1 MLYLALICMD
11 FNSQR
16 LNNQSPSYTVHI
28 SVSPGCELWVT
39 VQKLLAL
46 QPINHHGCNRC
57 TSSVTNHSTCFRVC
71 LWLVNAHLLFN
82 SNRQQSILLLP
93 PCLKVINQ
101 YDISQKQVFERGI
114 CPKKDECTAEKEVI
128 ILEVKFESNR
138 NGVVGGI
145 ADLALLSLPPFKTL
159 CVHPWVP
166 CGSTCI
172 NTEEEMVVTK
182 KGEDAPQEVMYVKTS
197 YERNLRNTSQH
208 RNHKGQ
214 KMLEADPHLVQCMT
228 FHQDIVAKMAHSASW
243 LIWQKESKH
252 CSDALDKV
260 FTEKETTLML
270 QCF

>member
-1 MLYLALICMD
+1 MHIISDQSQHLFQSLPAIGQCTSLIQ
-11 FNSQR
+11 FQQTAKYIVVASLSQ
-16 LNNQSPSYTVHI
+16 SD
-28 SVSPGCELWVT
+28 
-39 VQKLLAL
+39 
-46 QPINHHGCNRC
+46 QPIWHFSK
-57 TSSVTNHSTCFRVC
+57 T
-71 LWLVNAHLLFN
+71 
-82 SNRQQSILLLP
+82 
-93 PCLKVINQ
+93 
-101 YDISQKQVFERGI
+101 GI
-114 CPKKDECTAEKEVI
+114 WKRDLSKKKDECTAEKEVI

-197 YERNLRNTSQH
+197 YDRNLRNTSQH

-228 FHQDIVAKMAHSASW
+228 FHQDIVAKMAHSVSW